1 MAIYSS
7 KLNRS
12 KLFLCQIGIL
22 IFYICTLATNLAKSQ
37 RHLPMHLAC
46 ILVCTMFLHLHFHQQ
61 KIIFFLNIYRYK
73 LKYNQGTITVI
84 DCAFDRLHAR

>member
-1 MAIYSS
+1 MAIYNS

-37 RHLPMHLAC
+37 RHLPMHLEC
-46 ILVCTMFLHLHFHQQ
+46 ILVCTMFLHLRFHQQ
-61 KIIFFLNIYRYK
+61 KIIFFLKMYK
-73 LKYNQGTITVI
+73 LKYSQGTITII
-84 DCAFDRLHAR
+84 DCAFDRLHVR